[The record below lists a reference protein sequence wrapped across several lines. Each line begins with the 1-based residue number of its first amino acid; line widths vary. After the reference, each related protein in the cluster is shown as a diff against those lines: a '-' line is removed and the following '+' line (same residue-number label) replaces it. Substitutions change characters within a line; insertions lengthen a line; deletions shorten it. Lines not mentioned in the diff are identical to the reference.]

1 MVAPNRKFAFLI
13 NPVSGTGPKAKV
25 LQMVESLTRSK
36 QIAFESLHT
45 NPEGHYP
52 ELEKKIQDKNLTDII
67 VLGGDGSISQVV
79 CALRHTGVNFGI
91 IPMGSGNGLALTAG
105 IPRDPQKAMEI
116 IFSGHS
122 SPVDAFYINDHFSCM
137 LSGIGFD
144 AKVAHAFARSSKRG
158 LFTYIKVAARNFFS
172 AKPYPFHITCTG
184 HDVKTEAF
192 FISIANSNQFGNQFT
207 IAPKARLND
216 GLIDVV
222 IVQKMNKVQ
231 LMLAILHQLRFGD
244 VQEKIFR
251 KKSILYFQAAGLNI
265 KNPALAPLHIDGD
278 PAKTA
283 DEFSIRIIPS
293 AFRLLQP
300 AH

>member
-1 MVAPNRKFAFLI
+1 MAAPNRKFAFLI
-13 NPVSGTGPKAKV
+13 NPVSGTGPKAEI
-25 LQMVESLTRSK
+25 LQMAESLTRSA
-36 QIAFESLHT
+36 QITFESFHT

-67 VLGGDGSISQVV
+67 VLGGDGSINQVTS
-79 CALRHTGVNFGI
+79 ALRHTGVNFGI
-91 IPMGSGNGLALTAG
+91 IPLGSGNGLALAAG
-105 IPRDPQKAMEI
+105 IPRDPKRAMEI
-116 IFSGHS
+116 IFNGHA
-122 SPVDAFYINDHFSCM
+122 SPVDAFYINDYFSCM

-158 LFTYIKVAARNFFS
+158 LITYIKVAARNFFS
-172 AKPYPFHITCTG
+172 AKPYPFYINCPG

-222 IVQKMNKVQ
+222 VVQKMNKFQ
-231 LMLAILHQLRFGD
+231 LMLAIIHQLRFGD
-244 VQEKIFR
+244 VQERIFR
-251 KKSILYFQAAGLNI
+251 KKSILYFQTTGLNI
-265 KNPALAPLHIDGD
+265 KNPSLAPLHIDGD

-283 DEFSIRIIPS
+283 DQFSIQIIPS

-300 AH
+300 VH

>member
-1 MVAPNRKFAFLI
+1 
-13 NPVSGTGPKAKV
+13 
-25 LQMVESLTRSK
+25 
-36 QIAFESLHT
+36 
-45 NPEGHYP
+45 
-52 ELEKKIQDKNLTDII
+52 
-67 VLGGDGSISQVV
+67 
-79 CALRHTGVNFGI
+79 
-91 IPMGSGNGLALTAG
+91 
-105 IPRDPQKAMEI
+105 
-116 IFSGHS
+116 
-122 SPVDAFYINDHFSCM
+122 M

-172 AKPYPFHITCTG
+172 AKPYPFHITYTG

-216 GLIDVV
+216 GLIDIV
-222 IVQKMNKVQ
+222 IVQEMNKFQ
-231 LMLAILHQLRFGD
+231 LMMAILHQLRFGD

-251 KKSILYFQAAGLNI
+251 KKSILYFQAPGLNI